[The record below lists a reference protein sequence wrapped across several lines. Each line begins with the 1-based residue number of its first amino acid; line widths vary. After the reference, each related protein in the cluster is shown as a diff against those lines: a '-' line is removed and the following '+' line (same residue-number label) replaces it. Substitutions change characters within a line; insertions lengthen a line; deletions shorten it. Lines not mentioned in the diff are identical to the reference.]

1 VIQLTGYHYHND
13 DFIHRTATFVQETLA
28 QNLREKKVKVID
40 HTGATAEIPIKELGI
55 GYPVILTTQSDYRNT
70 QVVDSNGTAIDV
82 KRWDFTLQFAW
93 QETPPSKR
101 LEKKTQP
108 QAGQAAPEL
117 AGGAP

>member
-1 VIQLTGYHYHND
+1 
-13 DFIHRTATFVQETLA
+13 
-28 QNLREKKVKVID
+28 
-40 HTGATAEIPIKELGI
+40 
-55 GYPVILTTQSDYRNT
+55 
-70 QVVDSNGTAIDV
+70 VDSNGTAIDV